1 MEDSI
6 DPAVKSVNGS
16 DEKTEENIISTKGL
30 TKRFGDKV
38 AVDHIDLNVRK
49 GEVFGFLG
57 PNGAGKT
64 TTVRL
69 LSSLATIDEGT
80 VLIGGH
86 DLVKEPRVAKS
97 YMGVIQ
103 QHISLDKDLTVRENM
118 IQHAMF
124 HKIPR
129 AERNQKIDELVKY
142 VGLEEYQYK
151 MVDSL
156 SGGWKRRVAIVC
168 ALFHNPDIIFLDEPT
183 AGLDIQARRLLWD
196 LIRKLNH
203 DGTTVFLTTHYIEEA
218 ESLCDRIG
226 IINHGKIITVDTPQN
241 LCEQAG
247 KVAVEYY
254 AKDGK
259 TEYKYFRS
267 RDEAKE
273 FAATLGEEYT
283 VLIRKTNLEDC
294 FVLLTG
300 NSVGGQ

>member
-1 MEDSI
+1 MD
-6 DPAVKSVNGS
+6 
-16 DEKTEENIISTKGL
+16 ENIIAATGL
-30 TKRFGDKV
+30 TKRFGERV
-38 AVDHIDLNVRK
+38 AVDHIDLFVKK

-118 IQHAMF
+118 MQHAMF
-124 HKIPR
+124 HKIPKK
-129 AERNQKIDELVKY
+129 ERNEKIDELVKY
-142 VGLEEYQYK
+142 VGLEEYQNK

-218 ESLCDRIG
+218 ENLCDRIG

-247 KVAVEYY
+247 NVAVEYFK
-254 AKDGK
+254 KDVS
-259 TEYKYFRS
+259 TEYKYFKTRE
-267 RDEAKE
+267 EAKE
-273 FAATLGEEYT
+273 FADTIGEDYT

-294 FVLLTG
+294 FVMLTG
-300 NSVGGQ
+300 DSVGGQ

>member
-1 MEDSI
+1 M
-6 DPAVKSVNGS
+6 
-16 DEKTEENIISTKGL
+16 EENIIYATGL
-30 TKRFGDKV
+30 TKRFGEKI
-38 AVDHIDLNVRK
+38 AVDHIDLAVRK

-118 IQHAMF
+118 MQHAMF

-129 AERNQKIDELVKY
+129 AQRNEKIDELVKY
-142 VGLEEYQYK
+142 VGLEEYLDK

-196 LIRKLNH
+196 LIRKLNA

-254 AKDGK
+254 KEDGK
-259 TEYKYFRS
+259 TEYRYFRS
-267 RDEAKE
+267 REEAKV
-273 FAATLGEEYT
+273 FSDTLGEEYT

-294 FVLLTG
+294 FVMLTG
-300 NSVGGQ
+300 SSVGGQ

>member
-1 MEDSI
+1 M
-6 DPAVKSVNGS
+6 
-16 DEKTEENIISTKGL
+16 EENIIYATGL
-30 TKRFGDKV
+30 TKRFGDRV
-38 AVDHIDLNVRK
+38 AVDHIDLAVRK

-86 DLVKEPRVAKS
+86 DLVKEPRKAKS

-118 IQHAMF
+118 MQHAMF

-129 AERNQKIDELVKY
+129 AQRNEKIDELVRY
-142 VGLEEYQYK
+142 VGLEEYLDK

-196 LIRKLNH
+196 LIRKLNA

-218 ESLCDRIG
+218 ENLCDRIG

-254 AKDGK
+254 KEDGK
-259 TEYKYFRS
+259 TDYRYFRS
-267 RDEAKE
+267 REEAKE
-273 FAATLGEEYT
+273 FSGTLGEEYT

-294 FVLLTG
+294 FVMLTG
-300 NSVGGQ
+300 DSVGGQ

>member
-1 MEDSI
+1 M
-6 DPAVKSVNGS
+6 
-16 DEKTEENIISTKGL
+16 EENIISTKGL
-30 TKRFGDKV
+30 TKRFGEKV

-129 AERNQKIDELVKY
+129 SERNQKIDELVKY
-142 VGLEEYQYK
+142 VGLEEYQDK

-196 LIRKLNH
+196 FIRKLNH

-218 ESLCDRIG
+218 ECLCDRIG

-259 TEYKYFRS
+259 TEYRYFRS
-267 RDEAKE
+267 REEAKA
-273 FAATLGEEYT
+273 FADTLGEEYT

-294 FVLLTG
+294 FVMLTG
-300 NSVGGQ
+300 ASVGGQ

>member
-1 MEDSI
+1 M
-6 DPAVKSVNGS
+6 
-16 DEKTEENIISTKGL
+16 EENIIYATGL
-30 TKRFGDKV
+30 TKRFGEKV
-38 AVDHIDLNVRK
+38 AVDHIDLAVRK

-118 IQHAMF
+118 MQHAMF

-129 AERNQKIDELVKY
+129 AQRNEKIDELVKY
-142 VGLEEYQYK
+142 VGLEEYLDK

-196 LIRKLNH
+196 LIRKLNK

-247 KVAVEYY
+247 KVAVEFF
-254 AKDGK
+254 AGDGK
-259 TEYKYFRS
+259 TEYRYFRS
-267 RDEAKE
+267 REEAKE
-273 FAATLGEEYT
+273 FSDTLGEEYT

-294 FVLLTG
+294 FVMLTG
-300 NSVGGQ
+300 SSVGGQ

>member
-1 MEDSI
+1 M
-6 DPAVKSVNGS
+6 
-16 DEKTEENIISTKGL
+16 EENIISTKGL
-30 TKRFGDKV
+30 TKRFGEKV

-129 AERNQKIDELVKY
+129 SERNQKIDELVKY
-142 VGLEEYQYK
+142 VGLEEYQDK

-156 SGGWKRRVAIVC
+156 SGGWKRRVAMLPP
-168 ALFHNPDIIFLDEPT
+168 A
-183 AGLDIQARRLLWD
+183 
-196 LIRKLNH
+196 
-203 DGTTVFLTTHYIEEA
+203 
-218 ESLCDRIG
+218 
-226 IINHGKIITVDTPQN
+226 
-241 LCEQAG
+241 
-247 KVAVEYY
+247 
-254 AKDGK
+254 
-259 TEYKYFRS
+259 
-267 RDEAKE
+267 
-273 FAATLGEEYT
+273 
-283 VLIRKTNLEDC
+283 
-294 FVLLTG
+294 
-300 NSVGGQ
+300 

>member
-1 MEDSI
+1 M
-6 DPAVKSVNGS
+6 
-16 DEKTEENIISTKGL
+16 EENIIYATGL
-30 TKRFGDKV
+30 TKRFGDRV
-38 AVDHIDLNVRK
+38 AVDHIDLAVRK

-86 DLVKEPRVAKS
+86 DLVKEPRKAKS

-118 IQHAMF
+118 MQHAMF

-129 AERNQKIDELVKY
+129 AQRNEKIDELVRY
-142 VGLEEYQYK
+142 VGLEEYLDK

-196 LIRKLNH
+196 LIRKLNA

-218 ESLCDRIG
+218 ESLCNRIG
-226 IINHGKIITVDTPQN
+226 IINHGKIITLDTPQN

-254 AKDGK
+254 KEDGK
-259 TEYKYFRS
+259 TEYRYFKS
-267 RDEAKE
+267 REEAKD
-273 FAATLGEEYT
+273 FSATLDEEYT
-283 VLIRKTNLEDC
+283 VTIRKTNLEDC
-294 FVLLTG
+294 FVMLTG
-300 NSVGGQ
+300 GSVGGQ

>member
-1 MEDSI
+1 M
-6 DPAVKSVNGS
+6 
-16 DEKTEENIISTKGL
+16 EENIISTIGL

-86 DLVKEPRVAKS
+86 DLVKEPRIAKS

-142 VGLEEYQYK
+142 VGLEEYQDK

-247 KVAVEYY
+247 KVAVEYF

-259 TEYKYFRS
+259 TEYRYFRS
-267 RDEAKE
+267 REEAKA
-273 FAATLGEEYT
+273 FADTLGEEYT

-294 FVLLTG
+294 FVMLTG
-300 NSVGGQ
+300 GSVGGQ

>member
-1 MEDSI
+1 M
-6 DPAVKSVNGS
+6 
-16 DEKTEENIISTKGL
+16 EENIIYATGL
-30 TKRFGDKV
+30 TKRFGEKI
-38 AVDHIDLNVRK
+38 AVDHIDLAVRK

-118 IQHAMF
+118 MQHAMF

-129 AERNQKIDELVKY
+129 AQRNEKIDELVKY
-142 VGLEEYQYK
+142 VGLEEYLDK

-196 LIRKLNH
+196 LIRKLNA

-247 KVAVEYY
+247 KVAVEYF
-254 AKDGK
+254 KEDGK
-259 TEYKYFRS
+259 TEYRYFRS
-267 RDEAKE
+267 REEAKE
-273 FAATLGEEYT
+273 FSDTLGDEYT

-294 FVLLTG
+294 FVMLTG
-300 NSVGGQ
+300 SSVGGQ

>member
-1 MEDSI
+1 MVEY
-6 DPAVKSVNGS
+6 
-16 DEKTEENIISTKGL
+16 IISATNL
-30 TKRFGDKV
+30 TKKFGEKV
-38 AVDHIDLNVRK
+38 AVNHIDLNVIK

-86 DLVKEPRVAKS
+86 DLVKEPRIAKS

-118 IQHAMF
+118 TQHAMF

-129 AERNQKIDELVKY
+129 NQRNEKIEELVKY
-142 VGLEEYQYK
+142 VGLEEYLDK

-226 IINHGKIITVDTPQN
+226 IIDHGKIITVDTPQN

-259 TEYKYFRS
+259 TEYRYFKS
-267 RDEAKE
+267 REEAKE
-273 FAATLGEEYT
+273 FADTLGEEYT

-294 FVLLTG
+294 FVMLTG
-300 NSVGGQ
+300 GSVGGQ

>member
-1 MEDSI
+1 M
-6 DPAVKSVNGS
+6 
-16 DEKTEENIISTKGL
+16 EENIIYATNL
-30 TKRFGDKV
+30 TKRFGDRV
-38 AVDHIDLNVRK
+38 AVDHIDLAVKK

-86 DLVKEPRVAKS
+86 DLVKEPRKAKS

-118 IQHAMF
+118 MQHAMF

-129 AERNQKIDELVKY
+129 AERNKKIEELVEY
-142 VGLEEYQYK
+142 VGLEEYLDK

-196 LIRKLNH
+196 LIRKLNA

-226 IINHGKIITVDTPQN
+226 IINHGKIITLDTPQN

-247 KVAVEYY
+247 KVAVEFF
-254 AKDGK
+254 KEDGK
-259 TEYKYFRS
+259 TEYKYFKS
-267 RDEAKE
+267 REEAKE
-273 FAATLGEEYT
+273 FSDTLGDEYT

-294 FVLLTG
+294 FVMLTG
-300 NSVGGQ
+300 GSVGGQ

>member
-1 MEDSI
+1 M
-6 DPAVKSVNGS
+6 
-16 DEKTEENIISTKGL
+16 EENIIAATGL
-30 TKRFGDKV
+30 TKRFGERT
-38 AVDHIDLNVRK
+38 AVDHIDLFVKK

-118 IQHAMF
+118 MQHAMF
-124 HKIPR
+124 HKIPKK
-129 AERNQKIDELVKY
+129 ERNQKIDELVKY
-142 VGLEEYQYK
+142 VGLEEYLDK

-247 KVAVEYY
+247 KVAVEYFK
-254 AKDGK
+254 KDVN
-259 TEYKYFRS
+259 TEYKYFKS
-267 RDEAKE
+267 REEAKG
-273 FAATLGEEYT
+273 FADTLGEEYT

-294 FVLLTG
+294 FVMLTG
-300 NSVGGQ
+300 DSVGGQ

>member
-1 MEDSI
+1 M
-6 DPAVKSVNGS
+6 
-16 DEKTEENIISTKGL
+16 EENIIYATNL
-30 TKRFGDKV
+30 TKRFGDRV
-38 AVDHIDLNVRK
+38 AVDHIDLAVKK

-86 DLVKEPRVAKS
+86 DLVKEPRKAKS

-118 IQHAMF
+118 MQHAMF

-129 AERNQKIDELVKY
+129 AERNKKIDELVEY
-142 VGLEEYQYK
+142 VGLEEYLDK

-196 LIRKLNH
+196 LIRKLNA

-226 IINHGKIITVDTPQN
+226 IINHGKIITLDTPQN

-247 KVAVEYY
+247 KVAVEFF
-254 AKDGK
+254 KEDGK
-259 TEYKYFRS
+259 TEYKYFKS
-267 RDEAKE
+267 REEAKG
-273 FAATLGEEYT
+273 FSDTLSEEYT

-294 FVLLTG
+294 FVMLTG
-300 NSVGGQ
+300 DSVGGQ

>member
-1 MEDSI
+1 M
-6 DPAVKSVNGS
+6 
-16 DEKTEENIISTKGL
+16 EENIIYATGL
-30 TKRFGDKV
+30 TKRFGDRV
-38 AVDHIDLNVRK
+38 AVDHIDLAVRK

-86 DLVKEPRVAKS
+86 DLVKEPRKAKS

-118 IQHAMF
+118 MQHAMF

-129 AERNQKIDELVKY
+129 AQRNEKIDELVRY
-142 VGLEEYQYK
+142 VGLEEYLDK

-196 LIRKLNH
+196 LIRKLNA

-254 AKDGK
+254 KEDGK
-259 TEYKYFRS
+259 TDYRYFRS
-267 RDEAKE
+267 REDAKE
-273 FAATLGEEYT
+273 FSDTLGDDYT

-294 FVLLTG
+294 FVMLTG
-300 NSVGGQ
+300 DSVGGQ

>member
-1 MEDSI
+1 M
-6 DPAVKSVNGS
+6 
-16 DEKTEENIISTKGL
+16 EENIIYATGL
-30 TKRFGDKV
+30 TKRFGDRV
-38 AVDHIDLNVRK
+38 AVDHIDLAVRK

-86 DLVKEPRVAKS
+86 DLVKEPRKAKS

-118 IQHAMF
+118 MQHAMF

-129 AERNQKIDELVKY
+129 AQRNEKIDELVRY
-142 VGLEEYQYK
+142 VGLEEYLDK

-196 LIRKLNH
+196 LIRKLNA

-254 AKDGK
+254 KEDGK
-259 TEYKYFRS
+259 TDYRYFRS
-267 RDEAKE
+267 REEAKE
-273 FAATLGEEYT
+273 FSGTLGEEYT

-294 FVLLTG
+294 FVMLTG
-300 NSVGGQ
+300 DSVGGQ

>member
-1 MEDSI
+1 MEDTI

-259 TEYKYFRS
+259 TEYKYFRD

>member
-1 MEDSI
+1 M
-6 DPAVKSVNGS
+6 
-16 DEKTEENIISTKGL
+16 EENIISAKGL

-38 AVDHIDLNVRK
+38 AVDHIDLAVKK

-86 DLVKEPRVAKS
+86 DLVKEPRKAKS

-118 IQHAMF
+118 MQHAMF

-129 AERNQKIDELVKY
+129 AQRNEKIDELVKY

-196 LIRKLNH
+196 LIRKLNA

-226 IINHGKIITVDTPQN
+226 IIDHGMIITVDTPQN

-254 AKDGK
+254 KEDGK
-259 TEYKYFRS
+259 TEYRYFKS
-267 RDEAKE
+267 REEAKD
-273 FAATLGEEYT
+273 FSATLGEEYT

-294 FVLLTG
+294 FVMLTG
-300 NSVGGQ
+300 GSVGNQ

>member
-1 MEDSI
+1 M
-6 DPAVKSVNGS
+6 
-16 DEKTEENIISTKGL
+16 EENIIAATGL
-30 TKRFGDKV
+30 TKRFGERV
-38 AVDHIDLNVRK
+38 AVDHIDLFVKK

-118 IQHAMF
+118 MQHAMF
-124 HKIPR
+124 HKIPKK
-129 AERNQKIDELVKY
+129 EKNEKIDELVKY
-142 VGLEEYQYK
+142 VGLEEYQDK

-247 KVAVEYY
+247 NVAVEYY
-254 AKDGK
+254 KKDVS
-259 TEYKYFRS
+259 TEYKYFKTRE
-267 RDEAKE
+267 EAKE
-273 FAATLGEEYT
+273 FADTLSEEYT

-294 FVLLTG
+294 FVMLTG
-300 NSVGGQ
+300 DSVGGQ

>member
-1 MEDSI
+1 M
-6 DPAVKSVNGS
+6 
-16 DEKTEENIISTKGL
+16 EENIISTIGL

-86 DLVKEPRVAKS
+86 DLVKEPRIAKS

-142 VGLEEYQYK
+142 VGLEEYQDK

-247 KVAVEYY
+247 KVAVEYF
-254 AKDGK
+254 ARDGK
-259 TEYKYFRS
+259 TEYRYFRS
-267 RDEAKE
+267 REEAKA
-273 FAATLGEEYT
+273 FADTLGEEYT

-294 FVLLTG
+294 FVMLTG
-300 NSVGGQ
+300 GSVGGQ

>member
-1 MEDSI
+1 MD
-6 DPAVKSVNGS
+6 
-16 DEKTEENIISTKGL
+16 ENIIAATGL
-30 TKRFGDKV
+30 TKRFGERT
-38 AVDHIDLNVRK
+38 AVDHIDLFVKK

-118 IQHAMF
+118 MQHAMF
-124 HKIPR
+124 HKIPKK
-129 AERNQKIDELVKY
+129 ERNQKIDELVKY
-142 VGLEEYQYK
+142 VGLEEYLDK

-247 KVAVEYY
+247 KVAVEYFK
-254 AKDGK
+254 KDVN
-259 TEYKYFRS
+259 TEYKYFKS
-267 RDEAKE
+267 REEAKE
-273 FAATLGEEYT
+273 FADTLGEEYT

-294 FVLLTG
+294 FVMLTG
-300 NSVGGQ
+300 DSVGGQ

>member
-1 MEDSI
+1 M
-6 DPAVKSVNGS
+6 
-16 DEKTEENIISTKGL
+16 EENIISTIGL

-86 DLVKEPRVAKS
+86 DLVKEPRIAKS

-142 VGLEEYQYK
+142 VGLEEYQDK

-247 KVAVEYY
+247 KVAVEYF

-259 TEYKYFRS
+259 TEYRYFKS
-267 RDEAKE
+267 REDAKA
-273 FAATLGEEYT
+273 FADTLGEEYT

-294 FVLLTG
+294 FVMLTG
-300 NSVGGQ
+300 GSVGGQ

>member
-1 MEDSI
+1 M
-6 DPAVKSVNGS
+6 
-16 DEKTEENIISTKGL
+16 EENIIYATNL
-30 TKRFGDKV
+30 TKRFGDRV
-38 AVDHIDLNVRK
+38 AVDHIDLAVKK

-86 DLVKEPRVAKS
+86 DLVKEPRKAKS

-118 IQHAMF
+118 MQHAMF

-129 AERNQKIDELVKY
+129 AERNKKIEELVQY
-142 VGLEEYQYK
+142 VGLEEYLDK

-196 LIRKLNH
+196 LIRKLNA

-226 IINHGKIITVDTPQN
+226 IINHGKIITLDTPQN

-247 KVAVEYY
+247 KVAVEFF
-254 AKDGK
+254 KEDGK
-259 TEYKYFRS
+259 TEYKYFKS
-267 RDEAKE
+267 REEAKG
-273 FAATLGEEYT
+273 FSDTLSEEYT

-294 FVLLTG
+294 FVMLTG
-300 NSVGGQ
+300 DSVGGQ

>member
-1 MEDSI
+1 M
-6 DPAVKSVNGS
+6 
-16 DEKTEENIISTKGL
+16 EENIIAATGL
-30 TKRFGDKV
+30 TKRFGERV
-38 AVDHIDLNVRK
+38 AVDHIDLFVKK

-118 IQHAMF
+118 MQHAMF
-124 HKIPR
+124 HKIPKK
-129 AERNQKIDELVKY
+129 ERNEKIDELVKY
-142 VGLEEYQYK
+142 VGLEEYQDK

-247 KVAVEYY
+247 NVAVEYY
-254 AKDGK
+254 KKDVS
-259 TEYKYFRS
+259 TEYKYFKTRE
-267 RDEAKE
+267 EAKE
-273 FAATLGEEYT
+273 FADTLSEEYT

-294 FVLLTG
+294 FVMLTG
-300 NSVGGQ
+300 DSVGGQ

>member
-1 MEDSI
+1 MAEYMLETRDLGI
-6 DPAVKSVNGS
+6 TFGGLKAVQ
-16 DEKTEENIISTKGL
+16 GL
-30 TKRFGDKV
+30 NLKIRHKELYGL
-38 AVDHIDLNVRK
+38 I
-49 GEVFGFLG
+49 G

-118 IQHAMF
+118 MQHAMF
-124 HKIPR
+124 HKIPKK
-129 AERNQKIDELVKY
+129 ERNEKIDELVKY

-247 KVAVEYY
+247 NVAVEYFK
-254 AKDGK
+254 KDVS
-259 TEYKYFRS
+259 TEYKYFKS
-267 RDEAKE
+267 REEAKE
-273 FAATLGEEYT
+273 FADTLSDEYT

-294 FVLLTG
+294 FVMLTG
-300 NSVGGQ
+300 DSVGGQ

>member
-1 MEDSI
+1 M
-6 DPAVKSVNGS
+6 
-16 DEKTEENIISTKGL
+16 EENIISTIGL

-86 DLVKEPRVAKS
+86 DLVKEPRIAKS

-142 VGLEEYQYK
+142 VGLEEYQDK

-168 ALFHNPDIIFLDEPT
+168 ALFHNPEIIFLDEPT

-247 KVAVEYY
+247 KVAVEYF
-254 AKDGK
+254 ARDGK
-259 TEYKYFRS
+259 TEYRYFRS
-267 RDEAKE
+267 REEAKA
-273 FAATLGEEYT
+273 FADTLGEEYT

-294 FVLLTG
+294 FVMLTG
-300 NSVGGQ
+300 GSVGGQ

>member
-1 MEDSI
+1 M
-6 DPAVKSVNGS
+6 
-16 DEKTEENIISTKGL
+16 EENIISTIGL

-86 DLVKEPRVAKS
+86 DLVKEPRIAKS

-142 VGLEEYQYK
+142 VGLEEYQDK

-168 ALFHNPDIIFLDEPT
+168 ALFHNPEIIFLDEPT

-247 KVAVEYY
+247 KVAVEYF

-259 TEYKYFRS
+259 TEYRYFRN
-267 RDEAKE
+267 REEAKA
-273 FAATLGEEYT
+273 FADTLGEEYT

-294 FVLLTG
+294 FVMLTG
-300 NSVGGQ
+300 GSVGGQ

>member
-1 MEDSI
+1 M
-6 DPAVKSVNGS
+6 
-16 DEKTEENIISTKGL
+16 EENIIYATGL

-38 AVDHIDLNVRK
+38 AVDHIDLAVRK

-118 IQHAMF
+118 MQHAMF

-129 AERNQKIDELVKY
+129 SERSRRIDELVKY
-142 VGLEEYQYK
+142 VGLEEYLDK

-168 ALFHNPDIIFLDEPT
+168 ALFHNPDVIFLDEPT

-196 LIRKLNH
+196 LIRKLNA

-218 ESLCDRIG
+218 ENLCDRIG
-226 IINHGKIITVDTPQN
+226 IIDHGKIITVDTPQN

-254 AKDGK
+254 AEDGK
-259 TEYKYFRS
+259 TEYRYFKS
-267 RDEAKE
+267 REEAKE
-273 FAATLGEEYT
+273 FSATLSEDYT

-294 FVLLTG
+294 FVMLTG
-300 NSVGGQ
+300 GSVGGQ

>member
-1 MEDSI
+1 MED
-6 DPAVKSVNGS
+6 D
-16 DEKTEENIISTKGL
+16 IIYATGL
-30 TKRFGDKV
+30 TKRFGDKT
-38 AVDHIDLNVRK
+38 AVDHIDLAVKK

-118 IQHAMF
+118 MQHAMF

-129 AERNQKIDELVKY
+129 AQRNEKIDELVKY
-142 VGLEEYQYK
+142 VGLEEYLDK

-196 LIRKLNH
+196 LIRKLNK

-247 KVAVEYY
+247 KVAVEFF
-254 AKDGK
+254 AGDGK
-259 TEYKYFRS
+259 TEYRYFRS
-267 RDEAKE
+267 REEAKE
-273 FAATLGEEYT
+273 FSDTLGEEYT

-294 FVLLTG
+294 FVMLTG
-300 NSVGGQ
+300 SSVGGQ